1 MVCLVTHLGD
11 GVVDTRDGGRR
22 AGFRD
27 RDEGF
32 LLARSWNMPEFLLG
46 GSVGQ
51 VADCDG
57 LNLERV
63 GLGWRCRPVR
73 EMLPCR
79 GVVGTLGADVVT
91 CCWNLVRMNGDYGGH
106 QWVTELGEQRSP
118 GWGQRRSSG
127 KDRMESCF

>member
-1 MVCLVTHLGD
+1 
-11 GVVDTRDGGRR
+11 
-22 AGFRD
+22 
-27 RDEGF
+27 
-32 LLARSWNMPEFLLG
+32 MPECLLG

-91 CCWNLVRMNGDYGGH
+91 CWNLVRMNGDCGGH

-118 GWGQRRSSG
+118 RVGAREDHQERIEWKAVSEWVPVACS
-127 KDRMESCF
+127 